1 MKVTQKAVMG
11 GTMADMHNYPDAA
24 ERHDRLRRSA
34 RDMLDRGATPR
45 NSSATLSVDALQ
57 LLYQRASTPESAA
70 DALRLLH
77 ELQTYQVELD
87 LLHEQLQDNEQEVA
101 EGLAHYKSLFDLAP
115 AAYVVVTRD
124 GEIIEGNRRAGVL
137 FGEPAGTLTGKD
149 LSSFL
154 APDQQGALNDLFG
167 SARGQE
173 PGEDGAAEV
182 AVGLMDGRRARIS
195 TSPSASGDCILMTLT
210 EVAIPTTG
218 S

>member
-1 MKVTQKAVMG
+1 
-11 GTMADMHNYPDAA
+11 MADMHNYPDAA

-45 NSSATLSVDALQ
+45 NSSSSLSVDALQ

-115 AAYVVVTRD
+115 TAYLVVTRD
-124 GEIIEGNRRAGVL
+124 GEIVEGNRCAGIL

-149 LSSFL
+149 LSAFL
-154 APDQQGALNDLFG
+154 APGEQATVNDLLG
-167 SARGQE
+167 SAWGKE
-173 PGEDGAAEV
+173 PGPDGAAE
-182 AVGLMDGRRARIS
+182 ASVGLADARRVRVS
-195 TSPSASGDCILMTLT
+195 TSPSASGDCLLMTLA
-210 EVAIPTTG
+210 EVAIPSTG